1 MKRPFLTALVGAV
14 ALGATV
20 APAVGAS
27 VVNATASQKTAI
39 TTAIQT
45 TSVAGLNQ
53 VPQANYTVGKTV
65 LYAGSKY
72 WARASIVP
80 TSAAK
85 ATFQG
90 SIAVLARSGGTNTWT
105 VLDIGTSGVGCRVA
119 PKGVVEAFGQYNNP
133 GCGIGA
139 GGFPHPTTLANPTTT
154 GWQLIH
160 RFFTDLSPG
169 NKAKLTAFLA
179 DSFIIKR
186 SNLTSEDKTTYL
198 TNYPPY
204 ENSGILVNSAMY
216 AHGKLSV
223 NATNWQTTVP
233 NVYTPSLYTFSWDH
247 ETGSWQMTSFAKFAD
262 IPALP

>member
-53 VPQANYTVGKTV
+53 VPQANYTVGETV

-72 WARASIVP
+72 WARASIVATP
-80 TSAAK
+80 AAR

-119 PKGVVEAFGQYNNP
+119 PERRGGRHLVSTTAPVVESEP
-133 GCGIGA
+133 V
-139 GGFPHPTTLANPTTT
+139 PSPTQP
-154 GWQLIH
+154 
-160 RFFTDLSPG
+160 R
-169 NKAKLTAFLA
+169 
-179 DSFIIKR
+179 
-186 SNLTSEDKTTYL
+186 
-198 TNYPPY
+198 
-204 ENSGILVNSAMY
+204 
-216 AHGKLSV
+216 
-223 NATNWQTTVP
+223 WQTRP
-233 NVYTPSLYTFSWDH
+233 RPD
-247 ETGSWQMTSFAKFAD
+247 GS
-262 IPALP
+262 

>member
-27 VVNATASQKTAI
+27 VVNATASQKAAI

-80 TSAAK
+80 TPAAK

-105 VLDIGTSGVGCRVA
+105 VLDIGTSEVGCRVA
-119 PKGVVEAFGQYNNP
+119 PVGVVKAFGQYNNR

-179 DSFIIKR
+179 DSFIIKHP
-186 SNLTSEDKTTYL
+186 NLISEDKKTYL

>member
-27 VVNATASQKTAI
+27 VVNATASQKAAI

-72 WARASIVP
+72 WARASIVA

-105 VLDIGTSGVGCRVA
+105 VLDIGTSEVGCRVA
-119 PKGVVEAFGQYNNP
+119 PVGVVKAFGQYNNR

-179 DSFIIKR
+179 DSFIIKHP
-186 SNLTSEDKTTYL
+186 NLISEDKKTYL

>member
-27 VVNATASQKTAI
+27 VVNATASQKAAI

-105 VLDIGTSGVGCRVA
+105 VLDIGTSEVGCRVA
-119 PKGVVEAFGQYNNP
+119 PVGVVKAFGQYNNR

-169 NKAKLTAFLA
+169 NKANLTAFLA
-179 DSFIIKR
+179 DSFIFKHP
-186 SNLTSEDKTTYL
+186 NLISEDKKTYL

>member
-27 VVNATASQKTAI
+27 VVNATASQKAAI

-80 TSAAK
+80 TPAAK

-105 VLDIGTSGVGCRVA
+105 VLDIGTSEVGCRVA
-119 PKGVVEAFGQYNNP
+119 PVGVVKAFGQYNNR

-179 DSFIIKR
+179 DSFIIKHP
-186 SNLTSEDKTTYL
+186 NLISEDKKTYL

-204 ENSGILVNSAMY
+204 ENSGSLVNSAMY

>member
-27 VVNATASQKTAI
+27 VVNATASQKAAI

-105 VLDIGTSGVGCRVA
+105 VLDIGTSEVGCRVA
-119 PKGVVEAFGQYNNP
+119 PVGVVKAFGQYNNR

-179 DSFIIKR
+179 DSFIIKHP
-186 SNLTSEDKTTYL
+186 NLISEDKKTYL

-216 AHGKLSV
+216 AHVKLSV

>member
-14 ALGATV
+14 VLGATV

-27 VVNATASQKTAI
+27 VVNATASQKAAI

-105 VLDIGTSGVGCRVA
+105 VLDIGTSEVGCRVA
-119 PKGVVEAFGQYNNP
+119 PVGVVKAFGQYNNR

-179 DSFIIKR
+179 DSFIIKHP
-186 SNLTSEDKTTYL
+186 NLISEDKKTYL